1 MSVPVSV
8 HQPAP
13 DRTLAT
19 WLDTTPDLSSTNSTQ
34 HYAVD
39 VDTSLRTWRFTMWFD
54 RTLAGPAYRTS
65 PNEVTSG
72 PALLAFGHKG
82 FAETL
87 AVTLFGE
94 PL

>member
-1 MSVPVSV
+1 MARS
-8 HQPAP
+8 
-13 DRTLAT
+13 
-19 WLDTTPDLSSTNSTQ
+19 
-34 HYAVD
+34 
-39 VDTSLRTWRFTMWFD
+39 
-54 RTLAGPAYRTS
+54 YRTS

>member
-1 MSVPVSV
+1 MHDTSGPSLRWFDGW
-8 HQPAP
+8 QI
-13 DRTLAT
+13 LASSCLVAGPSPGD
-19 WLDTTPDLSSTNSTQ
+19 LDTARSSETGGE
-34 HYAVD
+34 A
-39 VDTSLRTWRFTMWFD
+39 R
-54 RTLAGPAYRTS
+54 YRNS